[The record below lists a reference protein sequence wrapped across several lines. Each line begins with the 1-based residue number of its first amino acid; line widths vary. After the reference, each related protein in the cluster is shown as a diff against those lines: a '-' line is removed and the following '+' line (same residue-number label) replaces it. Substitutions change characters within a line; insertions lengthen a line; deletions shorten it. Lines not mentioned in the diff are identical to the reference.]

1 MWGWWALFWT
11 LNFQVPVG
19 QSSRDAPGSG
29 MCRSEAQEWGLAS
42 SQTSWVLSSSSGQD
56 TTAPSLALAILLQEE
71 QLLQFGWLLSKILKR
86 SSLKDLGWFWQGC
99 TWVLTHPPSTPKC
112 SENYSWQSR
121 WPATNLTLL
130 HTPSPPAQEW
140 AASGPCL
147 PLPSTEWATQT
158 RFISPVLHS
167 VPDRKDARNLAG
179 HFPTLLIPDRMCIP
193 WIPKSWPGEI
203 TSVPA
208 KAICYSLLFEIPFSS
223 FIST

>member
-19 QSSRDAPGSG
+19 HSSRDAPGSG
-29 MCRSEAQEWGLAS
+29 MCKSEAQEWGLAS
-42 SQTSWVLSSSSGQD
+42 FQTSWVLSSRSGQD
-56 TTAPSLALAILLQEE
+56 TTAPSSALAILLQEE

-86 SSLKDLGWFWQGC
+86 SSLKDLVWFWQGC
-99 TWVLTHPPSTPKC
+99 TWVLTP
-112 SENYSWQSR
+112 
-121 WPATNLTLL
+121 LTHSQMQWELQRAEWVTGRESNSSP
-130 HTPSPPAQEW
+130 HTLPTSPRMGGQR
-140 AASGPCL
+140 PCL
-147 PLPSTEWATQT
+147 PLPSTKWATQT

-208 KAICYSLLFEIPFSS
+208 KAICYSLLFKIPFSS
-223 FIST
+223 YIST